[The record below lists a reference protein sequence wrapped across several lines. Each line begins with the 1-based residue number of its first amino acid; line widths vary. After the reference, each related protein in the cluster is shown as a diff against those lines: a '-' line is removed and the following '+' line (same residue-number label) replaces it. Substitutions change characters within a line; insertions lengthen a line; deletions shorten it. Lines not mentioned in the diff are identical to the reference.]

1 MAKKVFYDDDARR
14 RVLAGAKILY
24 DAVKTTM
31 GPKGRNVVISKTYGA
46 PTVTH
51 DGVTVA
57 KGVEIADVD
66 DETLGY
72 KVGAELIKQAANKM
86 NDVAGDGTTT
96 VTVLT
101 YHILNEANKLIAAG
115 HNPMLLRKGLEA
127 AAHEVIT
134 QLDTLREDIQ
144 GKKSRVA
151 EVATISAG
159 DAEIGNLIADVID
172 KVGKDGV
179 VTVEEGQGLG
189 LESEVV
195 EGFTFDRGFV
205 SAYMVTD
212 TARMEAVY
220 DKPAILITDKKIS
233 SIQELLP
240 ILEKLAQAGRKDL
253 VIIAEELEGEAMAT
267 LVLNKLK
274 GVFNT
279 VAIKAPSFGD
289 RRKDILNDIAIL
301 TGATVITEDLGYNFD
316 NAELDMIG
324 TARKVIVSKDNT
336 TIIEGS
342 GSVSEVK
349 ARIDQL
355 NKQVASATSEYEKE
369 NFEKRRAALSGKVAV
384 IKVGGAT
391 ETEIEEKKFRVDDAV
406 AAVKAA
412 LDEGIV
418 PGGGV
423 TLVDLAKG
431 LVETNL
437 PKGTEKGENVQAI
450 GLPGG
455 GVTLINVTS
464 AISASDDDATVAA
477 GKMVLKNALEQPF
490 RVLLTNAGL
499 NADEWLPQV
508 RKGKAGY
515 GVNVNDPAKLVD
527 LKAAGVVDPARV
539 TKEALQNSVSIAGT
553 SMTMGALVVEVPE
566 PKSAAAEAPG
576 MGGMGGMM

>member
-1 MAKKVFYDDDARR
+1 MAKKVFYDADARQ
-14 RVLAGAKILY
+14 RVLAGAEILY
-24 DAVKTTM
+24 NAVKTTM
-31 GPKGRNVVISKTYGA
+31 GPKGRNVVISKAYGA

-57 KGVEIADVD
+57 KGVELGDVD
-66 DETLGY
+66 DETLGQ
-72 KVGAELIKQAANKM
+72 KVGAELIKQAASKM

-127 AAHEVIT
+127 AAQDVIKA
-134 QLDTLREDIQ
+134 LGGMSEDIQ

-159 DAEIGNLIADVID
+159 DAEIGSLIADVID

-179 VTVEEGQGLG
+179 VTVEEGQGLE

-205 SAYMVTD
+205 SPYMVTD

-220 DKPAILITDKKIS
+220 DKPAVVITDKKIS
-233 SIQELLP
+233 SVQEFLP
-240 ILEKLAQAGRKDL
+240 LLEKLAQAGKKDL
-253 VIIAEELEGEAMAT
+253 VIIAEDLEGEALGT
-267 LVLNKLK
+267 LILNRLK

-279 VAIKAPSFGD
+279 VAIKAPAFGD

-301 TGATVITEDLGYNFD
+301 TGAEVISEDLGHSFETADLNTV
-316 NAELDMIG
+316 G
-324 TARKVIVSKDNT
+324 TARRVIVTKDET
-336 TIIEGS
+336 TIIEGG
-342 GSVSEVK
+342 GSPPEVT
-349 ARIDQL
+349 ARV
-355 NKQVASATSEYEKE
+355 KQIAAQADASTSEYDKE
-369 NFEKRRAALSGKVAV
+369 NLEKRHAALSGKVAV

-406 AAVKAA
+406 HAVKAA
-412 LDEGIV
+412 LSDGIV

-423 TLVDLAKG
+423 TLI
-431 LVETNL
+431 NL
-437 PKGTEKGENVQAI
+437 TSSI
-450 GLPGG
+450 GS
-455 GVTLINVTS
+455 S
-464 AISASDDDATVAA
+464 ADDDSVAA
-477 GKMVLKNALEQPF
+477 GKGLLVRALEQPF
-490 RVLLTNAGL
+490 RILLTNAGL

-508 RKGKAGY
+508 KAGKPGF
-515 GVNVNDPAKLVD
+515 GVDVSKPGKLVE

-539 TKEALQNSVSIAGT
+539 TKEAIQNAVSIAGT
-553 SMTMGALVVEVPE
+553 SMTMGALVVEVPGKE
-566 PKSAAAEAPG
+566 PEAPAGG
-576 MGGMGGMM
+576 MPGGGMGMM

>member
-14 RVLAGAKILY
+14 RVLAGAQILY

-31 GPKGRNVVISKTYGA
+31 GPKGRNVVISKAYGA

-72 KVGAELIKQAANKM
+72 KVGAELIKQAASKM

-101 YHILNEANKLIAAG
+101 YHILSEANKLIAAG

-127 AAHEVIT
+127 AAHTVLEK
-134 QLDTLREDIQ
+134 LDGMREDIAAN
-144 GKKSRVA
+144 KKRIA

-159 DAEIGNLIADVID
+159 DAEIGMLIAEVME
-172 KVGKDGV
+172 KVGRDGV
-179 VTVEEGQGLG
+179 VTVEEGQGLA

-212 TARMEAVY
+212 TARLEAVY
-220 DKPAILITDKKIS
+220 DKPAVVITDRKVS
-233 SIQELLP
+233 SIQEFLP
-240 ILEKLAQAGRKDL
+240 ILEKLAQTGKKDL
-253 VIIAEELEGEAMAT
+253 VLIADDIDGEALAT
-267 LVLNKLK
+267 LILNRLK

-279 VAIKAPSFGD
+279 VAVKAPAFGD
-289 RRKDILNDIAIL
+289 RRKEILEDLATL
-301 TGATVITEDLGYNFD
+301 TGATVISEDRGITFED
-316 NAELDMIG
+316 AELDMIG
-324 TARKVIVSKDNT
+324 SARRVIVGKNET
-336 TIIEGS
+336 TIIEGG
-342 GSVSEVK
+342 GSAADLQ
-349 ARIDQL
+349 ARIKEISAQIEA
-355 NKQVASATSEYEKE
+355 ASSEYDREQLE
-369 NFEKRRAALSGKVAV
+369 NRRAALSGKVAV

-412 LDEGIV
+412 LAEGIV
-418 PGGGV
+418 
-423 TLVDLAKG
+423 A
-431 LVETNL
+431 
-437 PKGTEKGENVQAI
+437 
-450 GLPGG
+450 GG
-455 GVTLINVTS
+455 GVTLINLSATITTS
-464 AISASDDDATVAA
+464 NDDDAAISAGVLL
-477 GKMVLKNALEQPF
+477 LKNALQQPF
-490 RVLLTNAGL
+490 RILLSNAGL

-508 RKGKAGY
+508 KAAKPGH
-515 GVNVNDPAKLVD
+515 GVNVNDPTKLVD
-527 LKAAGVVDPARV
+527 MKAVGIVDPARV
-539 TKEALQNSVSIAGT
+539 TKEALLNATSIAGT

-566 PKSAAAEAPG
+566 KESAPSAPD
-576 MGGMGGMM
+576 MGGMGMM

>member
-1 MAKKVFYDDDARR
+1 MAKKVFYDEDARK
-14 RVLAGAKILY
+14 RVLGGAEILY
-24 DAVKTTM
+24 NAVKTTM
-31 GPKGRNVVISKTYGA
+31 GPKGRNVVISKSYGN

-127 AAHEVIT
+127 AAADVIA
-134 QLDTLREDIQ
+134 TLGTLAEDIE
-144 GKKSRVA
+144 GKKNRVA

-159 DAEIGNLIADVID
+159 NAEIGNLIADVIE

-179 VTVEEGQGLG
+179 VTVEEGQGLA

-205 SAYMVTD
+205 SPYLVTD
-212 TARMEAVY
+212 TSRMEAVY
-220 DKPAILITDKKIS
+220 SKPAVVITDKKIS
-233 SIQELLP
+233 SIQDILP
-240 ILEKLAQAGRKDL
+240 LLEKLVQSGRKDL
-253 VIIAEELEGEAMAT
+253 LLIAEDVEGDALAN
-267 LVLNKLK
+267 LILNKLK
-274 GVFNT
+274 GTFNCIA
-279 VAIKAPSFGD
+279 VKAPAFGD

-301 TGATVITEDLGYNFD
+301 TGATVITEDLGHSFESAD
-316 NAELDMIG
+316 LDMVG
-324 TARKVIVSKDNT
+324 TARKVIVTKDET
-336 TIIEGS
+336 TLIEGAGTQS
-342 GSVSEVK
+342 DVEVRIAQINTQIK
-349 ARIDQL
+349 A
-355 NKQVASATSEYEKE
+355 ATSEYDRE
-369 NFEKRRAALSGKVAV
+369 NLEKRRAALSGKVAV

-423 TLVDLAKG
+423 TLINLASG
-431 LVETNL
+431 IT
-437 PKGTEKGENVQAI
+437 
-450 GLPGG
+450 
-455 GVTLINVTS
+455 VTG
-464 AISASDDDATVAA
+464 SDSVAA
-477 GKMVLKNALEQPF
+477 GTQLLKNALEQPF
-490 RVLLTNAGL
+490 RILLTNAGI

-508 RKGKAGY
+508 KSGKPGQ
-515 GVNVNDPAKLVD
+515 GVNVNDPSKLVD
-527 LKAAGVVDPARV
+527 LKATGVVDPARV
-539 TKEALQNSVSIAGT
+539 TKEAVQNAASIAGT
-553 SMTMGALVVEVPE
+553 AMTMGALVVDVPE
-566 PKSAAAEAPG
+566 PKSAAPDMG
-576 MGGMGGMM
+576 GGMGGGMGF